1 MAKTSIPVGFVTG
14 FLGSGKTTLIQR
26 ALEHPALK
34 NTAVIINEF
43 GEVSLDHLLV
53 AKAADTIV
61 ELRNGCIC
69 CTINTDLAMTLR
81 ELHTKRALGE
91 VPYFDY
97 VLVETTGLAD
107 PGPLIHTLTANPM
120 FRVVFHPDAIITCVA
135 TDNGLQTIREHE
147 TAAVQVALADIIV
160 LTKGDLATPD
170 QRATLIDALDT
181 INPQAQRLTAVFGGI
196 DPEKIFRRELYQPRG
211 GDIGHWMGDA
221 HHDHGHDHGH
231 HRHDHSAIYSS
242 HVLRAPNPISLAGTL
257 ILFDKLVKGGFGQVL
272 RVKGIAQFAGKGD
285 APAVLHGVQGR
296 FHPMEWLKAW
306 PDDDHTSRIVVIGRN
321 LDIAAIDEA
330 FEALCR

>member
-14 FLGSGKTTLIQR
+14 FLGSGKTTLIQK

-34 NTAVIINEF
+34 NAAVIINEF

-81 ELHTKRALGE
+81 DLHTKRALGE

-120 FRVVFHPDAIITCVA
+120 FSPVFHPDAIITCVDTA
-135 TDNGLQTIREHE
+135 HGLRTISEHE
-147 TAAVQVALADIIV
+147 TAADQVALADIIV
-160 LTKGDLATPD
+160 LTKSDLATPEEH
-170 QRATLIDALDT
+170 AALIEALDA
-181 INPQAQRLTAVFGGI
+181 INPQAERITASFGNI
-196 DPEKIFRRELYQPRG
+196 DPEKLFRRELYQPKN
-211 GDIGHWMGDA
+211 GDIAHWMGHA
-221 HHDHGHDHGH
+221 HHEHGSGHHHHDHG
-231 HRHDHSAIYSS
+231 ALYTS
-242 HVLRAPNPISLAGTL
+242 HVLKAPGPISLAGTL
-257 ILFDKLVKGGFGQVL
+257 VLFDKLVKGAYGQVL
-272 RVKGIAQFAGKGD
+272 RVKGIAQFHGKGE

-306 PDDDHTSRIVVIGRN
+306 PDNDHNSRIVVIGRN
-321 LDIAAIDEA
+321 LDTAAIEEA
-330 FEALCR
+330 FQTLCL